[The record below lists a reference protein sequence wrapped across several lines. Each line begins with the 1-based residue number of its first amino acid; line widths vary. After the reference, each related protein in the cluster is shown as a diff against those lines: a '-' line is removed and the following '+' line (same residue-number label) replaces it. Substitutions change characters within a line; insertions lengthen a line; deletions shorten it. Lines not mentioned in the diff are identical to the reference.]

1 MGQVLSNIIQ
11 FAYHNLLRLGHNL
24 LVPPPT
30 PTSTNESNTS
40 SFTALLPTPLSY
52 ASGAEDYDL
61 ERQSHNLLLPTTQN
75 ESRTSSAGALLQT
88 PLSSSSSSYSCSD
101 LSTTGSSI
109 HLSSLDLHGVSN
121 TSSSALHHIALGF
134 HQCLNS
140 NTDSSTTS
148 ALHQNSHGDLGTAC
162 ALQQEILIDLGTAC
176 ALQQEIHIQCICGEA
191 EDDDLERQSHNLLL
205 PTTQNESRTSSAG
218 ALLQTPLSSSSSS
231 YSCSDL
237 STTGSS
243 VHLSSLDLHG
253 VSNTSSSALHHIALG
268 FHQCLN
274 SNMDSSKTSALHQNS
289 HGDMGTACALQQE
302 ILISSESLESLGD
315 SSTSSPLEEVPMV
328 LYSSTDILSNSRT
341 YVPTLDPHFGVDL
354 NIEVVEKKRQ
364 AIPVLSHVNSIE
376 PSGKERERERERER
390 KKEKVSKGV
399 VIKERWIK
407 HYSSHQKIL
416 LVGEGDFSFS
426 ACLAVAFGSANNMIA
441 TSLNSQGF
449 LRKNYGK
456 ASSNIEK
463 LRSRGC
469 KVTHGVDATEMA
481 KHLLFESME
490 FDCIIFN
497 FPHAGFLNHES
508 RKSEL
513 RRHRKLVREFL
524 ANAKKMISKNGEI
537 HISHKSNSFFLEWNV
552 EFLASQAGLRVI
564 EAVDFNL
571 NDYPGYHTKYGFGG
585 DKNFNCNPSK
595 TYKFG
600 LRKNIKNTL
609 YYC

>member
-1 MGQVLSNIIQ
+1 MGQVLSYI
-11 FAYHNLLRLGHNL
+11 
-24 LVPPPT
+24 
-30 PTSTNESNTS
+30 
-40 SFTALLPTPLSY
+40 
-52 ASGAEDYDL
+52 
-61 ERQSHNLLLPTTQN
+61 
-75 ESRTSSAGALLQT
+75 
-88 PLSSSSSSYSCSD
+88 
-101 LSTTGSSI
+101 
-109 HLSSLDLHGVSN
+109 
-121 TSSSALHHIALGF
+121 
-134 HQCLNS
+134 
-140 NTDSSTTS
+140 
-148 ALHQNSHGDLGTAC
+148 
-162 ALQQEILIDLGTAC
+162 
-176 ALQQEIHIQCICGEA
+176 IQCICGEA
-191 EDDDLERQSHNLLL
+191 EDDDLERQSDHNLLL

-268 FHQCLN
+268 CHQCLNSNTDSSTTSALHQISHGELGTACALQQEIHSQCICAEAEDDDLERLSHNLLLPTTQNESRTSSAGALLQIPLSSSSSSYSCSDLSTTGSSVHLSSLDLHGVSNTSSSALHHIALGFHQCLN
-274 SNMDSSKTSALHQNS
+274 SNMDSSTTSALHQNS
-289 HGDMGTACALQQE
+289 HGDLGTACALQQE

-315 SSTSSPLEEVPMV
+315 SSTSSPLEVPMV

-390 KKEKVSKGV
+390 KEEKVSKGV

-449 LRKNYGK
+449 LRENYRN
-456 ASSNIEK
+456 SRSNIEK

-469 KVTHGVDATEMA
+469 KVMHGVDATEMA
-481 KHLLFESME
+481 NHLLLEGMK
-490 FDCIIFN
+490 FDRIIFN
-497 FPHAGFLNHES
+497 FPHAGFLEHEP
-508 RKSEL
+508 RKSQL
-513 RRHRKLVREFL
+513 QRHRELVRKFL
-524 ANAKKMISKNGEI
+524 ANAKKMITEKGEN

-552 EFLASQAGLRVI
+552 EFLASQVGLRLI

-571 NDYPGYHTKYGFGG
+571 NDYPGYRTKYGFGG

-600 LRKNIKNTL
+600 LKKITKNTV
-609 YYC
+609 